1 VPQMLLPL
9 IPDGANQIND
19 LLSVVQEGG
28 YWTYFLGSRPVFSH
42 TESDLASFRMFTAQ
56 LISQGTCRPREI
68 IKAFGVSSNSVNRS
82 VKKYHEE
89 GVQAFY
95 NSRRGR
101 GATVITKD
109 VSEKAQQLLDAGCS
123 RKDIAQRLGIK
134 TDTLRKAIAAGRLHE
149 PAKSELGAAAS
160 SVSNKSER
168 SAEDAAAG
176 EQMGTACTR
185 SLERV
190 CAAMGLLP
198 EGAPTRFEPCRDV
211 SFGGVLCALPALI
224 QNGLFKHLA
233 QCFTPLGGYY
243 TTLQVITLLAWMA
256 LCRIKTVEQ
265 LQSHSP
271 GELGKL
277 LGLDRVPEVR
287 CLRNK
292 LSALSEDNAP
302 QIWADVL
309 SQGWMDADPEL
320 AGSLYVDGHVRLY
333 HGKLTKL
340 SRRYVSRQ
348 RLCLRGTTDYWV
360 NDAEGKPFFVVERPV
375 NQGILEALESDI
387 VPRLLAEVPNQPSQE
402 EFESDRYLS
411 RFTIIFDREGYS
423 PAFFKKMWSEHR
435 IACITYHKHPRDEW
449 PKDEFVETPLT
460 LVNGEEVTMRLAERG
475 SWIGSRH
482 DGLWVREVRKLGSS
496 GHQTSLVSSAYDQ
509 SPVRD
514 SVQLFSRW
522 CQENFFRYAMQHFG
536 IDLLSEY
543 GTEEIAGTN
552 RPVVNPARRELDRL
566 RRSLQSK
573 LNRSRAEY
581 AKLTLHPEA
590 DEAKVAKWER
600 LKAEAFE
607 QIEQLEHELET
618 VKATQAETPKHL
630 PWEELPEE
638 AKFEQL
644 APSRKRL
651 LDTVKMAAYRAETAM
666 SNIVRQ
672 ELSRKEDSRSLLR
685 ELFQTDADLRPSP
698 ETDELHIQI
707 HAMSNPRSNRAIE
720 HLLTELNAAEQTY
733 PGTKMKL
740 IYTLVTSGSKDD
752 VVPTHFP
759 QDQEV

>member
-1 VPQMLLPL
+1 MSQLLLPL

-28 YWTYFLGSRPVFSH
+28 YWTYFLGNRPVFRH

-56 LISQGTCRPREI
+56 LISQGTCRQCEI

-82 VKKYHEE
+82 VKKYREE

-95 NSRRGR
+95 NPRRGR

-109 VSEKAQQLLDAGCS
+109 LAEKAQQLLDAGCS
-123 RKDIAQRLGIK
+123 RKEIAQRLGIK

-149 PAKSELGAAAS
+149 PTKSELGTAAS
-160 SVSNKSER
+160 PVSNKSER

-176 EQMGTACTR
+176 EEMGTACTR

-190 CAAMGLLP
+190 CAAIGLLP

-302 QIWADVL
+302 QKWAAML
-309 SQGWMDADPEL
+309 SQDWMDADPEL
-320 AGSLYVDGHVRLY
+320 AGSLYIDGHVRLY

-387 VPRLLAEVPNQPSQE
+387 VPRLLADVPNQPSQE
-402 EFESDRYLS
+402 EFESDCYLS

-435 IACITYHKHPRDEW
+435 VACITYHKHPKDDW
-449 PKDEFVETPLT
+449 PEDEFVETQLT
-460 LVNGEEVTMRLAERG
+460 LVNGEDVTMRLAERG
-475 SWIGSRH
+475 SWIGSRR

-509 SPVRD
+509 SHVRN

-607 QIEQLEHELET
+607 QIEQLEHELAT
-618 VKATQAETPKHL
+618 VKETQAETPQHL

-707 HAMSNPRSNRAIE
+707 HAMANPRSNRAIE

-740 IYTLVTSGSKDD
+740 IYTLVTSAIKDD

-759 QDQEV
+759 RDQEV